1 MEWVRIFWKRYGKVT
16 PHSGVSAD
24 IQFSFRLEIPVL
36 HLTPKHAMIWLS
48 ITGSSFS
55 SWEIRGLSHIYSYW
69 DSIVCAYQEI
79 LEHGTSTLSP
89 CLLPRTHSLYRTFF
103 GLAMKMSIELGLH
116 RKRRTL
122 EISLQ
127 SELNKRLFW
136 SCYSWDRELSI
147 VMGRPPSI
155 SDHDIDAEVGKQTIL
170 ITRTTLLTPCSSHL
184 MLMKP
189 FKTWKFSEKP
199 PAKIE
204 HDPHN
209 HKQQC
214 HVSFTFCD
222 LRFLSLKSST
232 KYTG

>member
-1 MEWVRIFWKRYGKVT
+1 MALDNREFILKLGDTRSLTYLLLLGQYCLRIPRDPGAWYKY
-16 PHSGVSAD
+16 P
-24 IQFSFRLEIPVL
+24 
-36 HLTPKHAMIWLS
+36 LT
-48 ITGSSFS
+48 
-55 SWEIRGLSHIYSYW
+55 
-69 DSIVCAYQEI
+69 
-79 LEHGTSTLSP
+79 
-89 CLLPRTHSLYRTFF
+89 LPFPPTHSSNRTFF

-116 RKRRTL
+116 RKRRTR

-155 SDHDIDAEVGKQTIL
+155 SDHDIDAEVGTQTIS
-170 ITRTTLLTPCSSHL
+170 ITCITILTTYSSHL

-189 FKTWKFSEKP
+189 FKMWKFSEEQ

-204 HDPHN
+204 HDPRN
-209 HKQQC
+209 HKQRC

-222 LRFLSLKSST
+222 LRF
-232 KYTG
+232 

>member
-1 MEWVRIFWKRYGKVT
+1 MALDNREFILKLGDTRSLTYLLLLGQYCLRIPRDPGAWY
-16 PHSGVSAD
+16 
-24 IQFSFRLEIPVL
+24 
-36 HLTPKHAMIWLS
+36 KHPLAMPS
-48 ITGSSFS
+48 
-55 SWEIRGLSHIYSYW
+55 
-69 DSIVCAYQEI
+69 
-79 LEHGTSTLSP
+79 
-89 CLLPRTHSLYRTFF
+89 PRTHSLYRTFF

-155 SDHDIDAEVGKQTIL
+155 SDHDIDAEVGNQTIL